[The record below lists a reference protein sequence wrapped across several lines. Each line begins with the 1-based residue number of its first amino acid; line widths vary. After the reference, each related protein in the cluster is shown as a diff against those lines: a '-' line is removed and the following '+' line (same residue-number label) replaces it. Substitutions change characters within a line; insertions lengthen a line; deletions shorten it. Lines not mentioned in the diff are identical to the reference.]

1 MLGKMNFDKYQKF
14 LHHADSNPEEDH
26 KFVVFEYVESPSD
39 VLISRSERLHG
50 TQVSIHSVIKNPE
63 FDEKMTLLFGKSD
76 ILSWYTRRKMDY
88 TKPYGPKQLS
98 DIRQL
103 VVIIKKDPEDYSD
116 MPSLIPVS
124 EPVQVLNP
132 EDYYRDM
139 PSLTPISSYNHIRSL
154 NQTFWTPHAYDV
166 DYNCGSPRPAALS

>member
-63 FDEKMTLLFGKSD
+63 FDDWDQEYEDWLD
-76 ILSWYTRRKMDY
+76 HQDWIEQMDY
-88 TKPYGPKQLS
+88 
-98 DIRQL
+98 D
-103 VVIIKKDPEDYSD
+103 
-116 MPSLIPVS
+116 
-124 EPVQVLNP
+124 
-132 EDYYRDM
+132 
-139 PSLTPISSYNHIRSL
+139 
-154 NQTFWTPHAYDV
+154 
-166 DYNCGSPRPAALS
+166 